1 MASDHVGFAGRAR
14 ELDRLDELLSAAE
27 RGASRTALVTGEA
40 GIGKST
46 LVEQAAARATERGH
60 RVLVGRCLP
69 VQGIVYD
76 AFVDALGGV
85 AEELGVDR
93 LGELAGLP
101 RGVLRAVV
109 PGAQPFVAGDPVSP
123 VGPGAQARLFDGVG
137 RLLRRL
143 ADPAPVL
150 LVVDDLHWAHPTT
163 LELFCVLS
171 QRLAGRRVTLVG
183 TERQPGPAL
192 ERHLAPLLS
201 ETSRGDHV
209 DRLHL
214 VGLSEDEVAR
224 QLSDLTGE
232 EPSRAVVRS
241 VLERSEGNPLFVREL
256 AGQDARTPAE
266 VPHRLRDLFETTL
279 LSLPEETQ
287 HLVRLCAAAGRRV
300 HHLLLC
306 RAFDLAPQT
315 VADRLR
321 PAIRAQIL
329 VADADGV
336 SYGFRHVLLAET
348 AADALLP
355 GESQTVHARLAV
367 ALEGEPALAST
378 APAAELAHHWGLAGE
393 PDRALVWSI
402 AAAEEADASH
412 ALDAA
417 LVHLDR
423 AVELWDHV
431 PDAPRL
437 VGRPRWRVLS
447 WQGSMANLAG
457 RNGRAIGLLER
468 AVEEHGHDPEGTA
481 AELGALYS
489 RLTICLGT
497 VVPHAEETLAASRR
511 ALELLPEDP
520 PSAARAEAL
529 ASAAHLHLRID
540 GGVARDLSREAA
552 EVAGA
557 VGARALEARARTVLG
572 MSLASLGDLDGG
584 LASIDE
590 AQDLGGRH
598 ELHEETARS
607 AMYRSQILVRS
618 GRLEEGAAV
627 ALEGVRC
634 AREGGVFSKWGS
646 GIAGNAASALFL
658 AGRWDDAAKQIIEVD
673 GDTGGTAWLY
683 TLHARLLGFRGH
695 PDEASRALRMAR
707 EHHGE
712 DDPRY
717 PVVAAS
723 LALLVDDPDSAAQA
737 LSAWRSLVEVSHDAT
752 ANELC
757 ALALRAAVDRSSR
770 QPAEETRRVV
780 DELSAAVRTRPRGA
794 LVHAAAWGAM
804 ARAEASRLE
813 RAGPDPWRVAADAWR
828 RVDGWWHARSYC
840 LARLGEAHALTGDP
854 GPARAAFT
862 EAASIAEELGSPPLH
877 ELALRLARTH
887 RVVLPGHSTPVT
899 GPEALTGREHEVL
912 RLIAAGHTNRRIARD
927 LEISEKTVSVHVS
940 NVLRKLEVGS
950 RTEAAGVAYREGLVA
965 GS

>member
-46 LVEQAAARATERGH
+46 LVERAAARALERGH

-76 AFVDALGGV
+76 AFVDALDGL
-85 AEELGVDR
+85 AEELGVER
-93 LGELAGLP
+93 LGELSGLP
-101 RGVLRAVV
+101 PGVLRAVV
-109 PGAQPFVAGDPVSP
+109 PEARPFVAGDPVP
-123 VGPGAQARLFDGVG
+123 LVGPGAQTRLFDGVG

-143 ADPAPVL
+143 AEPAPVL
-150 LVVDDLHWAHPTT
+150 VVVEDLHWAHPTT
-163 LELFCVLS
+163 LALFCVLS
-171 QRLAGRRVTLVG
+171 QRLAGQRVTLIG

-214 VGLSEDEVAR
+214 VGLSEHDVGI
-224 QLSDLTGE
+224 QLRGLVGE

-241 VLERSEGNPLFVREL
+241 VLARSEGNPLFVREL
-256 AGQDARTPAE
+256 AVQDPGSPDE

-306 RAFDLAPQT
+306 RAFGLAPHV

-321 PAIRAQIL
+321 PAVRAQIL
-329 VADADGV
+329 VPDGDGV

-348 AADALLP
+348 AGDALLP
-355 GESQTVHARLAV
+355 GESQGVHARLAE
-367 ALEGEPALAST
+367 ALEGEPGLAST

-393 PDRALVWSI
+393 PDRALVWSVT
-402 AAAEEADASH
+402 AAEEADASH

-417 LVHLDR
+417 LLHLDR
-423 AVELWDHV
+423 AVELWDDV
-431 PDAPRL
+431 PDAARL
-437 VGRPRWRVLS
+437 VGRRRWQVLS

-457 RNGRAIGLLER
+457 QNAKAIALMER
-468 AVEEHGHDPEGTA
+468 AVEEYRADPEGTP

-497 VVPHAEETLAASRR
+497 VVPHAEETLDASRR
-511 ALELLPEDP
+511 ALELVPESP
-520 PSAARAEAL
+520 PSAVRAEAL

-540 GGVARDLSREAA
+540 VRAARDLAREAA
-552 EVAGA
+552 EVAGT
-557 VGARALEARARTVLG
+557 VTARPLEARARTLLG
-572 MSLASLGDLDGG
+572 MSLASLGDLEAG

-590 AQDLGGRH
+590 AHELGVRH
-598 ELHEETARS
+598 ELHEEVARS
-607 AMYRSQILVRS
+607 AMYGSQILIRA
-618 GRLEEGAAV
+618 GRLAEGAAV

-658 AGRWDDAAKQIIEVD
+658 SGRWDEAARQIVEVD

-683 TLHARLLGFRGH
+683 TLHARLLGFRGLA
-695 PDEASRALRMAR
+695 DEAARSLRLAR

-712 DDPRY
+712 DDPHY

-723 LALLVDDPDSAAQA
+723 LALLVDDPDSAAKA
-737 LSAWRSLVEVSHDAT
+737 LSPWRQLVEVSHDAT
-752 ANELC
+752 VNELC
-757 ALALRAAVDRSSR
+757 AVALRTAVDRAPR
-770 QPAEETRRVV
+770 LPAEETRLLV
-780 DELSAAVRTRPRGA
+780 DELLDAVRTRPTRA
-794 LVHAAAWGAM
+794 LVHATAWGAT
-804 ARAEASRLE
+804 ARAEASRLV
-813 RAGPDPWRVAADAWR
+813 RGGPDAWLDATDAWR
-828 RVDGWWHARSYC
+828 RVDGWWHARRHC
-840 LARLGEAHALTGDP
+840 LARLGEAHALAGRS
-854 GPARAAFT
+854 GPAR
-862 EAASIAEELGSPPLH
+862 EALSEAVSIAEELGSPPLL
-877 ELALRLARTH
+877 ELALGLARFH
-887 RVVLPGHSTPVT
+887 RLVLAGHSTPVH
-899 GPEALTGREHEVL
+899 GPEALTVREREVL
-912 RLIAAGHTNRRIARD
+912 ALITVGHTNRRIARD
-927 LEISEKTVSVHVS
+927 LGISEKTVSVHVS
-940 NVLRKLEVGS
+940 NVLRKLGVGS
-950 RTEAAGVAYREGLVA
+950 RTEAAGVAFREGLA
-965 GS
+965 ADP